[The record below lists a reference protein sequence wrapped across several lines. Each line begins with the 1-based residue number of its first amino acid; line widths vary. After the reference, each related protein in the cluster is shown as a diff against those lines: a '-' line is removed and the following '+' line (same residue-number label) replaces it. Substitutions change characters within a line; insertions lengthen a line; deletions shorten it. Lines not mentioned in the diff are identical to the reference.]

1 MEELRPQERG
11 NENVSFPNP
20 KAMSLEIR
28 LDDRYSQVELV
39 GRENNKVRIK
49 IDDKLHEV
57 DIVKVEDGVYSLLMN
72 GKSYTVELMEGSSH
86 KKYDINAAHRSFELE
101 IIDAETRYL
110 MSRKGGELEDEGNQ
124 ISSPMP
130 GKVVKIP
137 VKVGEKIDAG
147 QTLIIVSAM
156 KMESEYKSSKA
167 GTIKEIHVKE
177 GDTIEGHQP
186 LITIE

>member
-1 MEELRPQERG
+1 MERVRPPERR
-11 NENVSFPNP
+11 NENVSLTNK
-20 KAMSLEIR
+20 KAMSIEIR
-28 LDDRYSQVELV
+28 LDDRYSQVEMV
-39 GRENNKVRIK
+39 GRENNRVSIKV
-49 IDDKLHEV
+49 DDKLHEV
-57 DIVKVEDGVYSLLMN
+57 DIVEVEDGIYSLLLD
-72 GKSYTVELMEGSSH
+72 GKSYTVELAQGETS
-86 KKYDINAAHRSFELE
+86 KKYSIQTGLRTFELE

-147 QTLIIVSAM
+147 QTVIIVSAM
-156 KMESEYKSSKA
+156 KMESEYKSTKS

-177 GDTIEGHQP
+177 DDTIEGHQP